1 LVSADLNTQ
10 LYGVVI
16 VLLVIIEF
24 VVLFWEVRRNRDE
37 NREKR
42 GGGTDR

>member
-1 LVSADLNTQ
+1 LVPADLDTQ

-24 VVLFWEVRRNRDE
+24 VVLFREVRRNRDE
-37 NREKR
+37 NREGH